1 MTEEKTLLPLGSI
14 VIIKGALKKLMIV
27 NRANVVADKYF
38 DYGAILYP
46 EGMIDENLA
55 YFNQEDILK
64 VVSKA
69 YSDDDDELMVE
80 QLLQTKEEY
89 LSSKQNEDVEVVSE
103 EITIDLEQDDDP
115 FASVLDMEES
125 E

>member
-1 MTEEKTLLPLGSI
+1 MTEEKTFLPLGSL

-27 NRANVVADKYF
+27 NRANVVADNYF

-80 QLLQTKEEY
+80 QLLQAKEEY
-89 LSSKQNEDVEVVSE
+89 LASRQKDDVEIVSE
-103 EITIDLEQDDDP
+103 EVTIDFEKEEDP
-115 FASVLDMEES
+115 FASIRDMEGNE
-125 E
+125 

>member
-1 MTEEKTLLPLGSI
+1 MTEEKTLLPLGSL

-27 NRANVVADKYF
+27 NRANVVADNYF

-64 VVSKA
+64 IVSKA

-80 QLLQTKEEY
+80 QLLQAKEEY
-89 LSSKQNEDVEVVSE
+89 LASRQNDDIETVSE
-103 EITIDLEQDDDP
+103 EDTVDFEKEEDP
-115 FASVLDMEES
+115 FASIRDMEGNE
-125 E
+125 

>member
-1 MTEEKTLLPLGSI
+1 MTEEKTFLPLGSI

-69 YSDDDDELMVE
+69 YSDDDDELMVN
-80 QLLQTKEEY
+80 QLIQAKYEY
-89 LSSKQNEDVEVVSE
+89 LSYNHIDDVEKDIEEVVIDFEQE
-103 EITIDLEQDDDP
+103 EDP
-115 FASVLDMEES
+115 FASIRDMEEN